1 MNDDRRLI
9 RLSEVRPRTQG
20 WLWPSRIPL
29 GAITLLEGQAVGE
42 Q

>member
-9 RLSEVRPRTQG
+9 RLSEVRPRSQG
-20 WLWPSRIPL
+20 WLWPGRIPL
-29 GAITLLEGQAVGE
+29 GALTVLEGQAVGE